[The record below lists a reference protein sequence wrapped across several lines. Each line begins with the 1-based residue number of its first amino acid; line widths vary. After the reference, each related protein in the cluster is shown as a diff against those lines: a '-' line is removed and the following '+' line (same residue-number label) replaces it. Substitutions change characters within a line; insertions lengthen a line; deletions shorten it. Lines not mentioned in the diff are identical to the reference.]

1 MPRLLSLF
9 FVLGCLIQPVA
20 WAEEEAAYLRL
31 SQQAHALQL
40 AQDPYW
46 HKLLHYRAAPLSG
59 QVRSDIVSPEFFL
72 SPAGM
77 QDPAAEFDAT
87 LRAMLAPPGVDPD
100 AHAQCRFVARYQWL
114 RERLDGQ
121 GIALQEVRCP
131 RYEAWSAHGGITS
144 LSVIFA
150 TGYFSN
156 PASYYGHLLL
166 RFDSGDRQADA
177 GLLDQTLNF
186 GAIVPEGEPGLL
198 YVAKGIFGGYEAA
211 FSSVQFYRHN
221 HSYAEDELRDMWA
234 YQLELTPDEV
244 RRIAAHGWELL
255 HARFDYYFA
264 KENCAYRMAE
274 LLGLVVDDPL
284 LYSDLPWSAPG
295 TVFDRLMEVQRD
307 GRPLVRQVSLIPSR
321 LHRFH
326 ARYRQLDEVQRL
338 VLQDWVDHPGT
349 FEMPAYAAL
358 DAGGRT
364 GVVDALLEYAE
375 FRRVRDAADPFAAQA
390 RRALLLE
397 RMRLPPRMARA
408 APQSGADSAPPH
420 VGPRPNL
427 VRFGVL
433 DNRTL
438 GQGVSLELRPAYFD
452 RLSLDDGRI
461 AHATLS
467 MFDAELVRFGSTL
480 RLRRL
485 DVVALEHMNLSETP
499 LPGDGGVA
507 WRLRFGLDSH
517 DLACLD
523 CLVGQV
529 TGGLGRAMSL
539 AGGSVAYVM
548 ADAFTQTPYAGSG
561 NLGVAFNAGMIVAP
575 APAWK
580 SSLEIGQRRY
590 LDGACGHLPTV
601 RWENRFGDSRD
612 FDVRLNYEK
621 RNAAQWQLAASWYW

>member
-1 MPRLLSLF
+1 MSRSLSLL
-9 FVLGCLIQPVA
+9 FVLCCLTLPAA
-20 WAEEEAAYLRL
+20 WADELADYARL
-31 SQQAHALQL
+31 SQHAHALQL
-40 AQDPYW
+40 AQAPYW
-46 HKLLHYRAAPLSG
+46 HKLLHYRAATLAGP
-59 QVRSDIVSPEFFL
+59 VRSDIVSPEFFL

-77 QDPAAEFDAT
+77 QDPEAELEAT
-87 LRAMLAPPGVDPD
+87 LRAMLAPPGADPD

-114 RERLDGQ
+114 RERLDRQ

-131 RYEAWSAHGGITS
+131 RYEAWFAHGGITS

-166 RFDSGDRQADA
+166 RFDSAQRPTEG

-198 YVAKGIFGGYEAA
+198 YVAKGIFGGYQAA

-234 YQLELTPDEV
+234 YQLDLTPDEV

-255 HARFDYYFA
+255 HVRFDYYFA
-264 KENCAYRMAE
+264 KENCAYRMAQ
-274 LLGLVVDDPL
+274 LLNLVVDEPL
-284 LYSDLPWSAPG
+284 LYQDLPWSAPG
-295 TVFDRLMEVQRD
+295 TVFDRLMAVQRD

-326 ARYRQLDEVQRL
+326 ARYRQLDAMQRL
-338 VLQDWVDHPGT
+338 ALQAWVAQPDT
-349 FEMPAYAAL
+349 FGMPAYAAL
-358 DAGGRT
+358 DADGRT
-364 GVVDALLEYAE
+364 AVVDALLEYAE
-375 FRRVRDAADPFAAQA
+375 FRRVRDASDPFAAPA
-390 RRALLLE
+390 RHALLLE
-397 RMRLPPRMARA
+397 RMRLPPRTSAHF
-408 APQSGADSAPPH
+408 PLFDDGSAPPH

-427 VRFGVL
+427 VRFSVL

-438 GQGVSLELRPAYFD
+438 GQGVALELRPAYFD
-452 RLSLDDGRI
+452 RLSLDAGRI

-467 MFDAELVRFGSTL
+467 MFDAELVRFGPTL

-485 DVVALEHMNLSETP
+485 DVVDMEHMNLSETP
-499 LPGDGGVA
+499 LPGDGGMA

-529 TGGLGRAMSL
+529 TGGLGRAVSL
-539 AGGSVAYVM
+539 APGSVAYVM
-548 ADAFTQTPYAGSG
+548 ADVFTQTPYAGAG
-561 NLGVAFNAGMIVAP
+561 NLGVAFNAGMIVTP
-575 APAWK
+575 AQVWK

-590 LDGACGHLPTV
+590 LGGACGHLPTV
-601 RWENRFGDSRD
+601 RWQNRFGDSRD